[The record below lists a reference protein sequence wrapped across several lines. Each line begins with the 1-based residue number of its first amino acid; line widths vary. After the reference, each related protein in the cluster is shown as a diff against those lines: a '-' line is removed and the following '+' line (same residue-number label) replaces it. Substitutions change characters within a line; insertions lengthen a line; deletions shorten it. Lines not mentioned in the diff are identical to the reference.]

1 MSNPSLDRSFDFPA
15 DVPEP
20 GLATRAWRFSNVVWL
35 AAYVYVGYKGTQLWT
50 RFISDSNKAE
60 LYRRQ
65 DLRAAQ
71 ALNRTALRLEGLLIK
86 ACQFIATR
94 ADVLPDE
101 WVSTLSGLHDR
112 VPPRPFAMI
121 REQIER
127 ELRRP
132 LEAVYAEFDPV
143 PLASASLA
151 QVHQARLHDGRRCA
165 VKVQYPGIDGIVRA
179 DLRNMT
185 TVLLLA
191 REARARLRLSRPDA
205 RGAQVRAD
213 GARLHPRGR
222 QLGHDARELRR
233 GFFRA
238 GA

>member
-50 RFISDSNKAE
+50 RLISSRNKAE

-86 ACQFIATR
+86 ACQFIVTR
-94 ADVLPDE
+94 ADVLTDE
-101 WVSTLSGLHDR
+101 MFWTPPRLHDR

-121 REQIER
+121 RGQVER

-132 LEAVYAEFDPV
+132 LE
-143 PLASASLA
+143 S
-151 QVHQARLHDGRRCA
+151 
-165 VKVQYPGIDGIVRA
+165 
-179 DLRNMT
+179 
-185 TVLLLA
+185 
-191 REARARLRLSRPDA
+191 
-205 RGAQVRAD
+205 
-213 GARLHPRGR
+213 
-222 QLGHDARELRR
+222 
-233 GFFRA
+233 
-238 GA
+238 

>member
-1 MSNPSLDRSFDFPA
+1 MSNPSLDRSFDFTT

-20 GLATRAWRFSNVVWL
+20 GLGTRAWRFSNVVWL

-50 RFISDSNKAE
+50 RFIGDSNKAE

-121 REQIER
+121 RDQVER
-127 ELRRP
+127 ELGRP
-132 LEAVYAEFDPV
+132 LEGGHPE
-143 PLASASLA
+143 LAP
-151 QVHQARLHDGRRCA
+151 GR
-165 VKVQYPGIDGIVRA
+165 
-179 DLRNMT
+179 
-185 TVLLLA
+185 
-191 REARARLRLSRPDA
+191 
-205 RGAQVRAD
+205 
-213 GARLHPRGR
+213 
-222 QLGHDARELRR
+222 
-233 GFFRA
+233 
-238 GA
+238 